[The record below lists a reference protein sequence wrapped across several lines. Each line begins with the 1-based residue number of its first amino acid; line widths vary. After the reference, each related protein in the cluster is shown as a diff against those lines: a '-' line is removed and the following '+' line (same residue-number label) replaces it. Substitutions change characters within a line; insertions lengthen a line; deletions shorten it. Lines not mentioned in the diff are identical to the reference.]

1 LKLTNKAALWI
12 YINRHFLTTWYFY
25 TTPVLSLRT
34 PRCFAL
40 FASL

>member
-12 YINRHFLTTWYFY
+12 YINRHFLTTWYLY
-25 TTPVLSLRT
+25 TTPVITLRT
-34 PRCFAL
+34 PCCFMH